1 MLVGASRSETADP
14 TVIRART
21 VEARD
26 FLLKDEH
33 GRVRARLSVYPTE
46 VTVHG
51 KVFHMQAEK
60 VIPGQAALQFFDENG
75 EEVWAEPKQ
84 PTLEQIRQK
93 SDFALNHS
101 CHTQQAW
108 YVIGNLGNR
117 TASLYA
123 SAKNPYRNRPRKSLH
138 CSSRLTSFPSAKK
151 NCF

>member
-1 MLVGASRSETADP
+1 MENDELVQALQIRVSKLEAQVRRWRVLSVLIVLAGVFLVLVGASRSETADP

-84 PTLEQIRQK
+84 PTLEQIR
-93 SDFALNHS
+93 
-101 CHTQQAW
+101 
-108 YVIGNLGNR
+108 
-117 TASLYA
+117 
-123 SAKNPYRNRPRKSLH
+123 
-138 CSSRLTSFPSAKK
+138 
-151 NCF
+151 

>member
-1 MLVGASRSETADP
+1 VKENDELVQALQIRVSKLEAQVRRWRVLSVLIVLAGVFLVLVGASRSETADP

-84 PTLEQIRQK
+84 PTLEQIR
-93 SDFALNHS
+93 
-101 CHTQQAW
+101 
-108 YVIGNLGNR
+108 
-117 TASLYA
+117 
-123 SAKNPYRNRPRKSLH
+123 
-138 CSSRLTSFPSAKK
+138 
-151 NCF
+151 

>member
-1 MLVGASRSETADP
+1 MKENDELVQALQIRVSKLEAQVRRWRVLSVLIVLAGVFLVLVGASRSETADP

-84 PTLEQIRQK
+84 PTLEQIR
-93 SDFALNHS
+93 
-101 CHTQQAW
+101 
-108 YVIGNLGNR
+108 
-117 TASLYA
+117 
-123 SAKNPYRNRPRKSLH
+123 
-138 CSSRLTSFPSAKK
+138 
-151 NCF
+151 